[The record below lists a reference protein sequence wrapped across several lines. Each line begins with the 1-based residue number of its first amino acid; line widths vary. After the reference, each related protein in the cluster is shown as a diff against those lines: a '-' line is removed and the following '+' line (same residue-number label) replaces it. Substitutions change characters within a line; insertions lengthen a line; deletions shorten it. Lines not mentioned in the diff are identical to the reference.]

1 MMKTAVEVILRLAS
15 AAAQSPLAVASN
27 RTRAPRPVQ
36 VEDHGLVAKKEHVQA
51 IEAPQRHPRA
61 LLPPAPH
68 AAPFTWQAELD
79 RMEAMAHHVYEEMVY
94 MRTRSDQMRQLS
106 GSTRSRLFWVEV
118 MMMVILLLMGM
129 WQISYLKRYFQA
141 KKVI

>member
-1 MMKTAVEVILRLAS
+1 
-15 AAAQSPLAVASN
+15 
-27 RTRAPRPVQ
+27 
-36 VEDHGLVAKKEHVQA
+36 
-51 IEAPQRHPRA
+51 
-61 LLPPAPH
+61 
-68 AAPFTWQAELD
+68 
-79 RMEAMAHHVYEEMVY
+79 MEAMAHHVYEEMVY